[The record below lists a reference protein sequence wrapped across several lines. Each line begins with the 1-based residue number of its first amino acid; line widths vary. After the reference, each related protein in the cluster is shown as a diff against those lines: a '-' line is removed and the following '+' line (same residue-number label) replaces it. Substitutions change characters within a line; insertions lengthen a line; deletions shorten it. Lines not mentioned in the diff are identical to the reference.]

1 MSEHAACC
9 DTKLAQGNL
18 ALFSELLGIL
28 ILLGVVAIGVWQFRE
43 IIAETDLD
51 RLQRRAIL
59 ILIAGAAG
67 WVLYLLMKG
76 L

>member
-1 MSEHAACC
+1 M
-9 DTKLAQGNL
+9 
-18 ALFSELLGIL
+18 FSELLGIL